1 MWGLSREVM
10 LRRTRDIGLKGEM
23 WESVV
28 RAQ

>member
-10 LRRTRDIGLKGEM
+10 LRRTRAIGLKGEM